1 MAIEKHHV
9 LTCVTLFRK
18 RFRFLTQNRDVER
31 IDVQT
36 VKSYTVDLA
45 TIKGK
50 GKFRCPKC
58 GVKISPDDRTDKTYT
73 IYEPV
78 MRGNS
83 LEKIV
88 LQCNKCGSQIYLT
101 GFTAMVRIH
110 C

>member
-1 MAIEKHHV
+1 MVIEKYDV
-9 LTCVTLFRK
+9 FACVTLFRK
-18 RFRFLTQNRDVER
+18 RFRFLTQKIDLEMINVQMVE
-31 IDVQT
+31 
-36 VKSYTVDLA
+36 SYTVDL
-45 TIKGK
+45 TMIKGK

-58 GVKISPDDRTDKTYT
+58 GVQISPDDRTDKTYT
-73 IYEPV
+73 IHEPV

-101 GFTAMVRIH
+101 GFTAMVRIP

>member
-1 MAIEKHHV
+1 MEM
-9 LTCVTLFRK
+9 
-18 RFRFLTQNRDVER
+18 

-50 GKFRCPKC
+50 GQFRCPKC

-78 MRGNS
+78 MSGNS
-83 LEKIV
+83 LEKII
-88 LQCNKCGSQIYLT
+88 LQCTKCGSQICLT
-101 GFTAMVRIH
+101 GFTAMVRIP